1 MHQNIRKGLYF
12 MNSSSS
18 GEYLIFFVFYAY
30 VKLKKR
36 KEKKVQSA
44 QLFEVKFGANSGYY
58 QQNSFPHQI

>member
-1 MHQNIRKGLYF
+1 

-36 KEKKVQSA
+36 KEKKTKFNLPSCLRSNSEPTLDIINKT
-44 QLFEVKFGANSGYY
+44 LFLTRYELSDAN
-58 QQNSFPHQI
+58 P

>member
-30 VKLKKR
+30 V
-36 KEKKVQSA
+36 
-44 QLFEVKFGANSGYY
+44 Y
-58 QQNSFPHQI
+58 